1 VTEDRNREHLKLETI
16 SSQELLKIVSSDL
29 ELVYRGV
36 DYAERREKV
45 PSYRMELIAVRQILD
60 TLPGRVR
67 AAVDAARREVS

>member
-1 VTEDRNREHLKLETI
+1 MEDRTREHLDLETI
-16 SSQELLKIVSSDL
+16 SAQKLLRIVLDDL

-67 AAVDAARREVS
+67 AAVDAARRDVS

>member
-1 VTEDRNREHLKLETI
+1 VMEDRTREHLDLETI
-16 SSQELLKIVSSDL
+16 SAQKLLRIVLDDL

-67 AAVDAARREVS
+67 AAVDAARRDVS

>member
-1 VTEDRNREHLKLETI
+1 MEERTREHLNLDTI
-16 SSQELLKIVSSDL
+16 SAQELLRIVLSDL

-67 AAVDAARREVS
+67 AAVDAARREVP

>member
-1 VTEDRNREHLKLETI
+1 MEERIREHLKLETI
-16 SSQELLKIVSSDL
+16 GAQELLRIVLGDL

-36 DYAERREKV
+36 DFAERREKI
-45 PSYRMELIAVRQILD
+45 PSYRMELMAVRQILD